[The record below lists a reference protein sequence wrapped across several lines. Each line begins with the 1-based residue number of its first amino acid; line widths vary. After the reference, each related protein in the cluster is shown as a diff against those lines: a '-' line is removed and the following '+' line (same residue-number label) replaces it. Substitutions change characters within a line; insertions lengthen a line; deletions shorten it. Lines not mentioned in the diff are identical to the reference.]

1 MKRSIIIALGLA
13 ALAAPVANAGAP
25 ARLSPA
31 QRIIARES
39 RGGHVAGPAQ
49 EQQRSPVQHIIA
61 QEDAGRMTL
70 LRRHAVTAQAT
81 PAPVVVTVAAGGFD
95 WGDAGIGGA
104 AAVALVLLGA
114 GGVVLIRDGR
124 RMKVQG

>member
-13 ALAAPVANAGAP
+13 ALAAPVANAGGP
-25 ARLSPA
+25 ARLSPV
-31 QRIIARES
+31 QR
-39 RGGHVAGPAQ
+39 
-49 EQQRSPVQHIIA
+49 IIA
-61 QEDAGRMTL
+61 QEDAGRITL

-81 PAPVVVTVAAGGFD
+81 PAQIVVTVAAGGFD

-124 RMKVQG
+124 RLKVHG